1 MDADLERWR
10 CSDRTGNESVNKMAT
25 LSGEDTSDQT
35 LNRRR
40 RVRMEARSF
49 LALPLSALR
58 IKRLM

>member
-10 CSDRTGNESVNKMAT
+10 CSDRTGDESVNKMAT

-58 IKRLM
+58 IKNLM